1 MFVHGENSTFFRLLT
16 DPDAEPGKDAG
27 DSSGVPR
34 GRSFRSFEPLI
45 LLSVCLHS
53 MSSLREAFFREVVVG
68 GLGGST
74 LNPADIVGKRERR
87 RAYSY
92 TSVAQNIGKNTTR
105 STLRRYKTK
114 PTKKRKVVD
123 QCQPQESHTVILC
136 NAVSRVNQKNAN
148 VKAFGITR

>member
-1 MFVHGENSTFFRLLT
+1 MFVHGENSTFFRLLS
-16 DPDAEPGKDAG
+16 DPDADPGKDAG

-34 GRSFRSFEPLI
+34 GRSFRSLEPLM

-74 LNPADIVGKRERR
+74 FNPADIVGKGGERR

-92 TSVAQNIGKNTTR
+92 TSVAQDIGKNITR
-105 STLRRYKTK
+105 STLRRYRTE
-114 PTKKRKVVD
+114 PRKKGNVVN
-123 QCQPQESHTVILC
+123 QCQLWEPNTVIPPQRGQ
-136 NAVSRVNQKNAN
+136 SRKPEE
-148 VKAFGITR
+148 R